1 MKIKWK
7 KFLATALSV
16 VMTAASIVP
25 LQAVD
30 TGWKKDASGW
40 QYQREGRAVS
50 ADSWMK
56 EGENWYHFDS
66 EGYMQ
71 TGWFQDT
78 DKKWYF
84 LDYHTG
90 AMKTGW
96 VKPADGKWYF
106 LDYHTGAMKTGWI
119 KPMDGKWYFMDHKTG
134 AMQTGWFKDAGNKW
148 YYLDSVS
155 GEMRTGKVT
164 IQGVSWT
171 LQADGVW
178 DGKNGVTESLAW
190 VSSGFR
196 SDSDKS
202 DEDVSE
208 QKPAFVVDKKT
219 GNVTIYKEGVY
230 SADRL
235 GIREIQDLTISEQVG
250 DGDITLDGLTVNGT
264 TTIAGGGE
272 NTVHIVNCKL
282 RIVIAAKRLIGGK
295 NPLHISFEGNTTVSE
310 AVHATEGKVKITIR
324 ENIVIPSITAGV
336 ESEIGG
342 AGSVDTLK
350 LTASIKISLSVKV
363 RQLRVDSAAIKPEVV
378 IQSNI
383 EISEVAGVGAVN
395 VKITGKGTVY
405 GYYNLTLDAN
415 GGYWTSVDF
424 DGEETE
430 ETQLIVKVKLGQ
442 SVGETLREKEVLPP
456 SREGMEFNGWYID
469 QENSESQ
476 LDLDQIYCDR
486 PYTFYAGWVE
496 LENIVPVKTAT
507 ISGGGYADGILT
519 AEANKD
525 ATGILTYQWYE
536 CETQDGSYQPIERAT
551 LKQYVPGLD
560 KVGHYIKVEIS
571 SNHSQAGVWSEAV
584 EILEGGSL
592 IPDIEGTIKKITV
605 TGENKV
611 TYALEA
617 RVEWEDEGNF
627 GFYEWLISDQ
637 KDGEYRVLTSGSFR
651 ALSVYR
657 IREEDA
663 GKYIKIR
670 IKSLNELESE
680 PIQIREEIPIIVK
693 KLEAEIVVSG
703 ASIQLV
709 EKGISTSDET
719 GYVNFMITAS
729 GSAIT
734 VDQKTKELV
743 VSGSAVK
750 LSQIQTAGKNNKE
763 LEGTYVWDQPDQ
775 TVKENK
781 TYSLYFIP
789 ETLEGEPEQK
799 IKIYVTIDVEFPPEY
814 DEDVD
819 IDIDIDIDIDLDLE
833 E

>member
-250 DGDITLDGLTVNGT
+250 DGDI
-264 TTIAGGGE
+264 
-272 NTVHIVNCKL
+272 H
-282 RIVIAAKRLIGGK
+282 
-295 NPLHISFEGNTTVSE
+295 
-310 AVHATEGKVKITIR
+310 
-324 ENIVIPSITAGV
+324 
-336 ESEIGG
+336 
-342 AGSVDTLK
+342 
-350 LTASIKISLSVKV
+350 
-363 RQLRVDSAAIKPEVV
+363 
-378 IQSNI
+378 
-383 EISEVAGVGAVN
+383 
-395 VKITGKGTVY
+395 
-405 GYYNLTLDAN
+405 
-415 GGYWTSVDF
+415 WT
-424 DGEETE
+424 
-430 ETQLIVKVKLGQ
+430 
-442 SVGETLREKEVLPP
+442 P
-456 SREGMEFNGWYID
+456 
-469 QENSESQ
+469 
-476 LDLDQIYCDR
+476 
-486 PYTFYAGWVE
+486 
-496 LENIVPVKTAT
+496 
-507 ISGGGYADGILT
+507 
-519 AEANKD
+519 
-525 ATGILTYQWYE
+525 
-536 CETQDGSYQPIERAT
+536 
-551 LKQYVPGLD
+551 
-560 KVGHYIKVEIS
+560 
-571 SNHSQAGVWSEAV
+571 
-584 EILEGGSL
+584 
-592 IPDIEGTIKKITV
+592 
-605 TGENKV
+605 
-611 TYALEA
+611 
-617 RVEWEDEGNF
+617 
-627 GFYEWLISDQ
+627 LISH
-637 KDGEYRVLTSGSFR
+637 
-651 ALSVYR
+651 
-657 IREEDA
+657 
-663 GKYIKIR
+663 
-670 IKSLNELESE
+670 
-680 PIQIREEIPIIVK
+680 
-693 KLEAEIVVSG
+693 
-703 ASIQLV
+703 
-709 EKGISTSDET
+709 
-719 GYVNFMITAS
+719 
-729 GSAIT
+729 
-734 VDQKTKELV
+734 
-743 VSGSAVK
+743 
-750 LSQIQTAGKNNKE
+750 
-763 LEGTYVWDQPDQ
+763 
-775 TVKENK
+775 
-781 TYSLYFIP
+781 LY
-789 ETLEGEPEQK
+789 T
-799 IKIYVTIDVEFPPEY
+799 
-814 DEDVD
+814 
-819 IDIDIDIDIDLDLE
+819 
-833 E
+833 